1 MSDQDSE
8 GGGGEGGHKRRRLEG
23 VIPDLLKRAVEI
35 GVEKATE
42 APESFKHFVGEMKM
56 PKEVAQYLLS
66 QVDETKDGVFRVV
79 AGEVR
84 NFLEHANLAHEMQK
98 VLTSLQFEINT
109 TIRFSPADREAKP
122 QGEGEGTEEGAPKE
136 GTAETR
142 PKPHVHTEVYA
153 KPRRGRR
160 NR

>member
-1 MSDQDSE
+1 MSDQDPE
-8 GGGGEGGHKRRRLEG
+8 GGGEGGHKRRRLEG
-23 VIPDLLKRAVEI
+23 VIPDILKRAVEI

-42 APESFKHFVGEMKM
+42 APESLKHFVGEMKM
-56 PKEVAQYLLS
+56 PKEVVQYLLS

-84 NFLEHANLAHEMQK
+84 NFLEHANLAGEMQK
-98 VLTSLQFEINT
+98 LLTSLQFEINT
-109 TIRFSPADREAKP
+109 TIRFSPAVRQANPGGDGGEA
-122 QGEGEGTEEGAPKE
+122 GAPGE

-142 PKPHVHTEVYA
+142 PEPHVHTEVYA